1 MADYTVRVVGENS
14 GGGNGVPPKTPNTPP
29 QSNGQPGAQSTARD
43 YMPDANR
50 LTEEYRKLLQQQGG
64 VVIPGSANSRQLWSQ
79 VEANARQG
87 VTDSVREK
95 YAQRRLDIA
104 DERKNRESEMYAKQ
118 DARREE
124 LESWRYHQRDIILN
138 DWLKK
143 GKNPDDP
150 NNPIEKSAEWREI
163 DREYDETSKLYDR
176 RNKREWREFAAE
188 SKSEERKI
196 DKEEKDELAAALRE
210 LTSVLKDSKEA
221 AERDDERGDG
231 TDSYLGRLRAERRQ
245 ILSERDN
252 AATREEALAANRR
265 LAAKDEEIR
274 NATSGGEQGSPMFD
288 RFQMGMQ
295 GLQGIYGGIES
306 GDLGGAVMGL
316 GSTISGF
323 GGLSLKAA
331 MRVAGIAGLV
341 AGAIRTVQGSNERYN
356 ATADLAAYRSTSGG
370 RSGTDAL
377 TGTVTA
383 IRDAGIN
390 KTAVNPFGTN
400 YADFDLDYKEFAQ
413 RAANTVQQRGIGQG
427 WYTETMKQIGLE
439 RQFGLQ
445 QNALG
450 QGAQFDRYGQTVTDA
465 VTTLVRTL
473 AAYNIEGANSRD
485 FSRVQEKYDFQQ
497 SLMQSY
503 MGRTDKPNYDYA
515 NQAVLAMNQVR
526 GITHDQRDVSDY
538 ASFQNAIQNPKNERM
553 RALLFS
559 TVQEMMPEMKD
570 SHGNFYDATDAGRM
584 DLIDRAIR
592 NPENEGKIMQ
602 AMIQKIS
609 EMYGGINTQMGY
621 FAFKNLF
628 PDISPDRLD
637 QYVEQFSNPYSEAGW
652 SLMQDPNKTVV
663 GAANKDAS
671 KQAEILAANAQNY
684 YHGMTRAVDDI
695 KKILNDFVDVITLN
709 SNVFDPTA
717 IAAAEGK

>member
-14 GGGNGVPPKTPNTPP
+14 GGSNGVPPQTPPTPP
-29 QSNGQPGAQSTARD
+29 QPNEQPGAQPTARD

-79 VEANARQG
+79 VEANAKQDIGARISNKY
-87 VTDSVREK
+87 DERRSALDEK
-95 YAQRRLDIA
+95 YEEKFLSANDRYKDEQQRILSKYRGKDSKFIENTDEWKENEKWFEQYGRQLDKDKA
-104 DERKNRESEMYAKQ
+104 VEDKQ
-118 DARREE
+118 
-124 LESWRYHQRDIILN
+124 I
-138 DWLKK
+138 
-143 GKNPDDP
+143 
-150 NNPIEKSAEWREI
+150 
-163 DREYDETSKLYDR
+163 
-176 RNKREWREFAAE
+176 NK
-188 SKSEERKI
+188 EER
-196 DKEEKDELAAALRE
+196 DELAAALRE
-210 LTSVLKDSKEA
+210 LTATLKDSKEA
-221 AERDDERGDG
+221 AERDDERGDNP
-231 TDSYLGRLRAERRQ
+231 DSYLGRLRAERRQ
-245 ILSERDN
+245 ILNERDS
-252 AATREEALAANRR
+252 AATREEALAASER

-274 NATSGGEQGSPMFD
+274 RVTGGEQGKPMFD
-288 RFQMGMQ
+288 RYMMGIQ
-295 GLQGIYGGIES
+295 GVQGIYNGLEG
-306 GDLGGAVMGL
+306 GDLGGAVMGV

-331 MRVAGIAGLV
+331 MRVAGVAALV
-341 AGAIRTVQGSNERYN
+341 AGAIKTVQGSNERYN

-370 RSGTDAL
+370 RSGTSAL
-377 TGTVTA
+377 EGTVTA
-383 IRDAGIN
+383 MRDAGIA
-390 KTAVNPFGTN
+390 KTAANPIGTT
-400 YADFDLDYKEFAQ
+400 YADFDLDYKEFSQ
-413 RAANTVQQRGIGQG
+413 RAANTVQQRGTGAG

-473 AAYNIEGANSRD
+473 STHNIEGANMRD

-503 MGRTDKPNYDYA
+503 MSRADKPNYDYA
-515 NQAVLAMNQVR
+515 NQAVLAVNQVK

-538 ASFQNAIQNPKNERM
+538 ASFQNAIQNPKNDRM

-637 QYVEQFSNPYSEAGW
+637 QYVEQFSNPDSEAGG
-652 SLMQDPNKTVV
+652 SLRQDPSKSDV
-663 GAANKDAS
+663 GATYVRSAS
-671 KQAEILAANAQNY
+671 EQAEIWAANSKNY
-684 YHGMTRAVDDI
+684 YHGMTRAVEDI
-695 KKILNDFVDVITLN
+695 KKILHDFVDTLTLN

-717 IAAAEGK
+717 VQAAEGK

>member
-14 GGGNGVPPKTPNTPP
+14 GGSNGVSPQASSNPPEQSVTTGTQP
-29 QSNGQPGAQSTARD
+29 QARD

-64 VVIPGSANSRQLWSQ
+64 VVIPGSANSRQIWSQ
-79 VEANARQG
+79 VEANAKQDIGARISNKY
-87 VTDSVREK
+87 DERRSALDEK
-95 YAQRRLDIA
+95 YEEKFLSANDRYKDEQRRILSKYRGKDSKFIENTDEWKENEKWFEQYGRQLDKDKAIE
-104 DERKNRESEMYAKQ
+104 DKQ
-118 DARREE
+118 
-124 LESWRYHQRDIILN
+124 I
-138 DWLKK
+138 
-143 GKNPDDP
+143 
-150 NNPIEKSAEWREI
+150 
-163 DREYDETSKLYDR
+163 
-176 RNKREWREFAAE
+176 NK
-188 SKSEERKI
+188 
-196 DKEEKDELAAALRE
+196 DEKDELASALRE

-221 AERDDERGDG
+221 SERDDERGDSE
-231 TDSYLGRLRAERRQ
+231 DSYLGRLRAERRQ
-245 ILSERDN
+245 ILNERDS
-252 AATREEALAANRR
+252 AATREEALAANERV
-265 LAAKDEEIR
+265 AAKDEEIR
-274 NATSGGEQGSPMFD
+274 RVTSGGEQGKPVFD
-288 RFQMGMQ
+288 RYMM
-295 GLQGIYGGIES
+295 GLQGIQGIYNGLES
-306 GDLGGAVMGL
+306 GDLGGAVMGI

-331 MRVAGIAGLV
+331 MRVAGISALV
-341 AGAIRTVQGSNERYN
+341 AGAIKSIHGSNERYN

-370 RSGTDAL
+370 RSGTSAL
-377 TGTVTA
+377 EGTVTA
-383 IRDAGIN
+383 LRDAGIA
-390 KTAVNPFGTN
+390 KTNANPAGTN
-400 YADFDLDYKEFAQ
+400 YADFDLDYKEFSQ
-413 RAANTVQQRGIGQG
+413 RAANTVQQRGTGQG

-450 QGAQFDRYGQTVTDA
+450 QGSQFDRYGQTVTDA

-473 AAYNIEGANSRD
+473 ATHNIEGANMRD

-497 SLMQSY
+497 SLMRSY
-503 MGRTDKPNYDYA
+503 IGRADKPNYDYA
-515 NQAVLAMNQVR
+515 NQAVLAVNQVK

-538 ASFQNAIQNPKNERM
+538 ASLQNAIQNPKNDRM

-570 SHGNFYDATDAGRM
+570 SHGNFYNATDAGRM

-652 SLMQDPNKTVV
+652 SLKQDPNKSVV
-663 GAANKDAS
+663 GAANKNAS
-671 KQAEILAANAQNY
+671 KQAEIFAANSQTY

-695 KKILNDFVDVITLN
+695 KKMLHDFIDISMLN
-709 SNVFDPTA
+709 SNVFDPA
-717 IAAAEGK
+717 AVQAAEGK

>member
-14 GGGNGVPPKTPNTPP
+14 GGGNSVPPQTPSNSPEPP
-29 QSNGQPGAQSTARD
+29 VTSGTQPQARD
-43 YMPDANR
+43 YMPDTNR

-64 VVIPGSANSRQLWSQ
+64 VVIPGSANSRQIWSQ
-79 VEANARQG
+79 VEANAKQDISARISNKYDG
-87 VTDSVREK
+87 RRSALDEK
-95 YAQRRLDIA
+95 YEEKFLSANDRYKDEQQRILSKYKGRDSKFIENTDEWKENERWFEQYGRQLDKDKAVEDKQI
-104 DERKNRESEMYAKQ
+104 NR
-118 DARREE
+118 
-124 LESWRYHQRDIILN
+124 
-138 DWLKK
+138 
-143 GKNPDDP
+143 
-150 NNPIEKSAEWREI
+150 
-163 DREYDETSKLYDR
+163 
-176 RNKREWREFAAE
+176 
-188 SKSEERKI
+188 
-196 DKEEKDELAAALRE
+196 EEKDELAAALRE
-210 LTSVLKDSKEA
+210 LTATLKDSKEA
-221 AERDDERGDG
+221 VERDDERGDD

-245 ILSERDN
+245 ILNERDS
-252 AATREEALAANRR
+252 AATREEALAASER

-274 NATSGGEQGSPMFD
+274 RVTGGEQGKPMFD
-288 RFQMGMQ
+288 RYMMGIQ
-295 GLQGIYGGIES
+295 GVQGIYNGLEG
-306 GDLGGAVMGL
+306 GDLGGAVMGV

-331 MRVAGIAGLV
+331 MRVAGVAALV
-341 AGAIRTVQGSNERYN
+341 AGAIKTVQGSNERYN

-370 RSGTDAL
+370 RSGTGAL
-377 TGTVTA
+377 MGTVTA
-383 IRDAGIN
+383 MRDAGIN
-390 KTAVNPFGTN
+390 KTAALPNGTT
-400 YADFDLDYKEFAQ
+400 YADFDLDYKEFSQ
-413 RAANTVQQRGIGQG
+413 RAANAVQQRGTGES

-473 AAYNIEGANSRD
+473 ATHNIEGANMRD

-503 MGRTDKPNYDYA
+503 MSRADKPNYDYA
-515 NQAVLAMNQVR
+515 NQAVLAVNQVK

-538 ASFQNAIQNPKNERM
+538 ASFQNAIQNPKNDRM

-570 SHGNFYDATDAGRM
+570 SQGNFYDETDAGRM

-652 SLMQDPNKTVV
+652 SLQQDPSKSVV
-663 GAANKDAS
+663 GAANKNAS
-671 KQAEILAANAQNY
+671 EIAEIYAANSKNY
-684 YHGMTRAVDDI
+684 YHGMTRAVEDI
-695 KKILNDFVDVITLN
+695 KKILHDFVDTLTLN

-717 IAAAEGK
+717 VQAAEGK

>member
-14 GGGNGVPPKTPNTPP
+14 GGSNSVPPQTPSNPP
-29 QSNGQPGAQSTARD
+29 QTNEQTGSQPQARD
-43 YMPDANR
+43 YMPDTNR
-50 LTEEYRKLLQQQGG
+50 LTEEYRKLLQQHGG

-79 VEANARQG
+79 VEANAKQDIGARI
-87 VTDSVREK
+87 SNK
-95 YAQRRLDIA
+95 Y
-104 DERKNRESEMYAKQ
+104 DERRTSIVDKFDKKRE
-118 DARREE
+118 DAA
-124 LESWRYHQRDIILN
+124 L
-138 DWLKK
+138 
-143 GKNPDDP
+143 
-150 NNPIEKSAEWREI
+150 WRE
-163 DREYDETSKLYDR
+163 DETAAILEKQKKYGWSDDGTRKRIAEIDKQYD
-176 RNKREWREFAAE
+176 AAIKE
-188 SKSEERKI
+188 YNI
-196 DKEEKDELAAALRE
+196 DQQKEIRSANKEEKDELASALRE
-210 LTSVLKDSKEA
+210 LTATLKDSKEA
-221 AERDDERGDG
+221 VERDDERGDSE
-231 TDSYLGRLRAERRQ
+231 DSYLGRLRAERRQ
-245 ILSERDN
+245 ILNERDS
-252 AATREEALAANRR
+252 AATREEAMAANER

-274 NATSGGEQGSPMFD
+274 RVTSGDEQGKPMFD
-288 RFQMGMQ
+288 RYMM
-295 GLQGIYGGIES
+295 GLQGVQGIYSGLES
-306 GDLGGAVMGL
+306 GDLGGAVMGV

-331 MRVAGIAGLV
+331 MRVAGVAALV
-341 AGAIRTVQGSNERYN
+341 AGAIKTIHGSNERYN

-370 RSGTDAL
+370 RSGTSAL
-377 TGTVTA
+377 EGTVTA
-383 IRDAGIN
+383 MRDAGIAQ
-390 KTAVNPFGTN
+390 TDANPAGTN
-400 YADFDLDYKEFAQ
+400 YADFDLDYKEFSQ
-413 RAANTVQQRGIGQG
+413 RAANTVQQRGTGVG

-473 AAYNIEGANSRD
+473 ATHNIEGANMRD

-503 MGRTDKPNYDYA
+503 MGRADKPNYDYA
-515 NQAVLAMNQVR
+515 NQAVLAMNQVK

-538 ASFQNAIQNPKNERM
+538 ASFQNAIQNPKNDRM

-652 SLMQDPNKTVV
+652 SLKQDPNKSVV
-663 GAANKDAS
+663 GAANKNAS
-671 KQAEILAANAQNY
+671 EQAEIFAANSQTY

-695 KKILNDFVDVITLN
+695 KKMLHDFIDTLTLN
-709 SNVFDPTA
+709 SNVFDPA
-717 IAAAEGK
+717 AVQAAEGK

>member
-1 MADYTVRVVGENS
+1 
-14 GGGNGVPPKTPNTPP
+14 
-29 QSNGQPGAQSTARD
+29 
-43 YMPDANR
+43 MPDTNR
-50 LTEEYRKLLQQQGG
+50 LTEEYRKLLRQQGG
-64 VVIPGSANSRQLWSQ
+64 VVIPGSANSRQIWSQ
-79 VEANARQG
+79 VEANAKQDISARISNKYDG
-87 VTDSVREK
+87 RRSALDEK
-95 YAQRRLDIA
+95 YEDKFLSANDRYKDEQQRILSKYKGRDSKFIENTDEWKENERWFEQYGRQLDKDKAVEDKQI
-104 DERKNRESEMYAKQ
+104 NR
-118 DARREE
+118 
-124 LESWRYHQRDIILN
+124 
-138 DWLKK
+138 
-143 GKNPDDP
+143 
-150 NNPIEKSAEWREI
+150 
-163 DREYDETSKLYDR
+163 
-176 RNKREWREFAAE
+176 
-188 SKSEERKI
+188 
-196 DKEEKDELAAALRE
+196 EEKDELAAALRE
-210 LTSVLKDSKEA
+210 LTATLKDSKEA
-221 AERDDERGDG
+221 VERDDERGD
-231 TDSYLGRLRAERRQ
+231 TEDSYLGRLRAERRQ
-245 ILSERDN
+245 ILNERDS
-252 AATREEALAANRR
+252 AATREEAMAASER

-274 NATSGGEQGSPMFD
+274 RVTGGEQGKPMFD
-288 RFQMGMQ
+288 RYMMGIQ
-295 GLQGIYGGIES
+295 GVQGIYNGLEG
-306 GDLGGAVMGL
+306 GDLGGAVMGV

-331 MRVAGIAGLV
+331 MRVAGVAALV
-341 AGAIRTVQGSNERYN
+341 AGATKSVQGSNERYN

-383 IRDAGIN
+383 MRDAGIN
-390 KTAVNPFGTN
+390 KTAANPIGTT
-400 YADFDLDYKEFAQ
+400 YADFDLDYKEFSQ
-413 RAANTVQQRGIGQG
+413 RAANTVQQRGIGEG

-465 VTTLVRTL
+465 VTTLVRAL
-473 AAYNIEGANSRD
+473 ATHNIEGANLRD

-503 MGRTDKPNYDYA
+503 MGRADKPNYDYA
-515 NQAVLAMNQVR
+515 NQAVLAVNQVT
-526 GITHDQRDVSDY
+526 GITHGQRDVSDY
-538 ASFQNAIQNPKNERM
+538 ASFQNAIQNPKNDRM

-570 SHGNFYDATDAGRM
+570 SQGNFYDETDAGRM

-637 QYVEQFSNPYSEAGW
+637 QYVEQFSNPDSEAGG
-652 SLMQDPNKTVV
+652 SLRQDPSKSDV
-663 GAANKDAS
+663 GAAYVISAS
-671 KQAEILAANAQNY
+671 ESAEIWAADSKNY

-695 KKILNDFVDVITLN
+695 KKILNDFVDTLTLN
-709 SNVFDPTA
+709 SNVFDPA
-717 IAAAEGK
+717 AVQAAEGK

>member
-14 GGGNGVPPKTPNTPP
+14 GGSNGVPPQTPPTPP
-29 QSNGQPGAQSTARD
+29 QPNEQPGAQPTARD

-79 VEANARQG
+79 VEANAKQDIGARIS
-87 VTDSVREK
+87 DKYDERRSALDEK
-95 YAQRRLDIA
+95 YEEKFLSANERYKDEQRRILSKYSGKDSKFIENTDEWKENEKWFEQYGRQLDKDKA
-104 DERKNRESEMYAKQ
+104 VEDKQ
-118 DARREE
+118 
-124 LESWRYHQRDIILN
+124 IN
-138 DWLKK
+138 
-143 GKNPDDP
+143 
-150 NNPIEKSAEWREI
+150 
-163 DREYDETSKLYDR
+163 
-176 RNKREWREFAAE
+176 
-188 SKSEERKI
+188 
-196 DKEEKDELAAALRE
+196 KEEKDELASALRE

-221 AERDDERGDG
+221 SERDDERGDSE
-231 TDSYLGRLRAERRQ
+231 DSYLGRLRAERRQ

-274 NATSGGEQGSPMFD
+274 SATSGGENGRPMFD

-295 GLQGIYGGIES
+295 GLQGIYGGLES

-341 AGAIRTVQGSNERYN
+341 AGAIKTVQGSNERYN

-370 RSGTDAL
+370 RSGTGAL
-377 TGTVTA
+377 MGTVTA
-383 IRDAGIN
+383 MRDAGIN
-390 KTAVNPFGTN
+390 KTAALPNGTT
-400 YADFDLDYKEFAQ
+400 YADFDLDYKEFSQ
-413 RAANTVQQRGIGQG
+413 RAANTVQQRGTGES

-473 AAYNIEGANSRD
+473 ATHNIEGANMRD

-497 SLMQSY
+497 SLMRSY
-503 MGRTDKPNYDYA
+503 MGRADKPNYDYA
-515 NQAVLAMNQVR
+515 NQAVLAVNQVK

-538 ASFQNAIQNPKNERM
+538 ASLQNAIQNPKNDRM

-570 SHGNFYDATDAGRM
+570 SHGNFYNATDAGRM

-652 SLMQDPNKTVV
+652 SLKQDPNKSVV
-663 GAANKDAS
+663 GAANKNAS
-671 KQAEILAANAQNY
+671 KQAEIFAANSQNY

-695 KKILNDFVDVITLN
+695 KKTLHDFMDVLTLN
-709 SNVFDPTA
+709 SNMFDPA
-717 IAAAEGK
+717 AVQAAEGKQ

>member
-14 GGGNGVPPKTPNTPP
+14 GGSNSVSPQTPSNFPEQPVTSGTQP
-29 QSNGQPGAQSTARD
+29 QARD
-43 YMPDANR
+43 YMPDTNR

-64 VVIPGSANSRQLWSQ
+64 VVIPGSANSRQIWSQ
-79 VEANARQG
+79 VEANAKQDIGARISNKY
-87 VTDSVREK
+87 DERRSALDEK
-95 YAQRRLDIA
+95 YEDKFLSANDRYKDEQQRILSKYKGRDSKFIENTDEWKENEKWFEQYGRQLDKDKA
-104 DERKNRESEMYAKQ
+104 VEDKQ
-118 DARREE
+118 
-124 LESWRYHQRDIILN
+124 I
-138 DWLKK
+138 
-143 GKNPDDP
+143 
-150 NNPIEKSAEWREI
+150 
-163 DREYDETSKLYDR
+163 
-176 RNKREWREFAAE
+176 NK
-188 SKSEERKI
+188 EER
-196 DKEEKDELAAALRE
+196 DELASALRE
-210 LTSVLKDSKEA
+210 LTATLKDSKESV
-221 AERDDERGDG
+221 ERDDERGDNP
-231 TDSYLGRLRAERRQ
+231 DSYLGRLRAERRQ
-245 ILSERDN
+245 ILNERDS
-252 AATREEALAANRR
+252 AATREEALAASER

-274 NATSGGEQGSPMFD
+274 RVTGGEQGKPMFD
-288 RFQMGMQ
+288 RYMMGIQ
-295 GLQGIYGGIES
+295 GVQGIYNGLEG
-306 GDLGGAVMGL
+306 GDLGGAVMGV

-331 MRVAGIAGLV
+331 MRVAGVAALV
-341 AGAIRTVQGSNERYN
+341 AGAIKTVQGSNERYN

-370 RSGTDAL
+370 RSGTSAL
-377 TGTVTA
+377 EGTVTA
-383 IRDAGIN
+383 MRDAGIA
-390 KTAVNPFGTN
+390 KTAANPIGTT
-400 YADFDLDYKEFAQ
+400 YADFDLDYKEFSQ
-413 RAANTVQQRGIGQG
+413 RAANTVQQRGTGAG

-473 AAYNIEGANSRD
+473 STHNIEGANMRD

-503 MGRTDKPNYDYA
+503 MSRADKPNYDYA
-515 NQAVLAMNQVR
+515 NQAVLAVNQVK

-538 ASFQNAIQNPKNERM
+538 ASFQNAIQNPKNDRM

-637 QYVEQFSNPYSEAGW
+637 QYVEQFSNPYSDAGW
-652 SLMQDPNKTVV
+652 SLKQDPNKSVV
-663 GAANKDAS
+663 GAANKNAS
-671 KQAEILAANAQNY
+671 EQAEIFAANSKNY
-684 YHGMTRAVDDI
+684 YHGMTRAVEDI
-695 KKILNDFVDVITLN
+695 KKILHDFVDTLTLN

-717 IAAAEGK
+717 VQAAEGK

>member
-14 GGGNGVPPKTPNTPP
+14 GGSNSVPPQTPSNPP
-29 QSNGQPGAQSTARD
+29 QTDEQTGSQPQARD
-43 YMPDANR
+43 YMPDTNR

-79 VEANARQG
+79 VEANAKQDIGARIANKY
-87 VTDSVREK
+87 DERRSALDEK
-95 YAQRRLDIA
+95 YEEKFLSANDRYKDEQQRILSKYRGKDSKFIENTDEWKENEKWFEQYGRQLDKDKA
-104 DERKNRESEMYAKQ
+104 VEDKQ
-118 DARREE
+118 
-124 LESWRYHQRDIILN
+124 I
-138 DWLKK
+138 
-143 GKNPDDP
+143 
-150 NNPIEKSAEWREI
+150 
-163 DREYDETSKLYDR
+163 
-176 RNKREWREFAAE
+176 NK
-188 SKSEERKI
+188 
-196 DKEEKDELAAALRE
+196 DEKDELAAALRE
-210 LTSVLKDSKEA
+210 LTATLKDSKEA
-221 AERDDERGDG
+221 VERDDERGDSE
-231 TDSYLGRLRAERRQ
+231 DSYLGRLRAERRQ
-245 ILSERDN
+245 ILNERDS
-252 AATREEALAANRR
+252 AATREEAMAANER

-274 NATSGGEQGSPMFD
+274 RVTSGDEQGRPMFD

-295 GLQGIYGGIES
+295 GLQGIYGGLES

-341 AGAIRTVQGSNERYN
+341 AGAIKTVQGSNERYN

-370 RSGTDAL
+370 RSGTSAL
-377 TGTVTA
+377 EGTVTA
-383 IRDAGIN
+383 MRDAGIN
-390 KTAVNPFGTN
+390 KTAANPDGTN
-400 YADFDLDYKEFAQ
+400 YADFDLDYKEFSQ
-413 RAANTVQQRGIGQG
+413 RAANTVQQRGTGVG

-473 AAYNIEGANSRD
+473 ATHNIEGANLRD

-515 NQAVLAMNQVR
+515 NQAVLAVNQVK

-538 ASFQNAIQNPKNERM
+538 ASFQNAIQNPKNDRM

-652 SLMQDPNKTVV
+652 SLKQDPNKSVV
-663 GAANKDAS
+663 GAANKNAS
-671 KQAEILAANAQNY
+671 EQAEIFAANSQNY

-695 KKILNDFVDVITLN
+695 KKILHDFVDTLTLN
-709 SNVFDPTA
+709 SNVFDPA
-717 IAAAEGK
+717 AVQAAEGK

>member
-14 GGGNGVPPKTPNTPP
+14 GGGNSVPPQTPSNSPEPP
-29 QSNGQPGAQSTARD
+29 VTSGTQPQARD
-43 YMPDANR
+43 YMPDTNR

-64 VVIPGSANSRQLWSQ
+64 VVIPGSANSRQIWSQ
-79 VEANARQG
+79 VEANAKQDISARISNKYDG
-87 VTDSVREK
+87 RRSALDEK
-95 YAQRRLDIA
+95 YEEKFLSANDRYKDEQQRILSKYKGRDSKFIESTDEWKENERWFEQYGRQLDKDKA
-104 DERKNRESEMYAKQ
+104 VEDKQ
-118 DARREE
+118 
-124 LESWRYHQRDIILN
+124 IN
-138 DWLKK
+138 
-143 GKNPDDP
+143 
-150 NNPIEKSAEWREI
+150 
-163 DREYDETSKLYDR
+163 
-176 RNKREWREFAAE
+176 
-188 SKSEERKI
+188 
-196 DKEEKDELAAALRE
+196 KEEKDELAAALRE
-210 LTSVLKDSKEA
+210 LTATLKDSKEA
-221 AERDDERGDG
+221 VERDDERGDD

-245 ILSERDN
+245 ILNERDS
-252 AATREEALAANRR
+252 AATREEALAASER

-274 NATSGGEQGSPMFD
+274 RVTGGEQGKPMFD
-288 RFQMGMQ
+288 RYMMGIQ
-295 GLQGIYGGIES
+295 GVQGIYNGLEG
-306 GDLGGAVMGL
+306 GDLGGAVMGV

-331 MRVAGIAGLV
+331 MRVAGVAALV
-341 AGAIRTVQGSNERYN
+341 AGAIKTVQGSNERYN
-356 ATADLAAYRSTSGG
+356 ATADLAAYRSTSSG

-383 IRDAGIN
+383 MRDAGIN
-390 KTAVNPFGTN
+390 KTAANPIGTT
-400 YADFDLDYKEFAQ
+400 YADFDLDYKEFSQ
-413 RAANTVQQRGIGQG
+413 RAANTVQQRGTGAS

-473 AAYNIEGANSRD
+473 ATYNIEGANMRD

-503 MGRTDKPNYDYA
+503 MGRADKPNYDYA
-515 NQAVLAMNQVR
+515 NQAVLAVNQVK

-538 ASFQNAIQNPKNERM
+538 ASFQNAIQNPKNDRM

-570 SHGNFYDATDAGRM
+570 SQGNFYDETDAGRM

-637 QYVEQFSNPYSEAGW
+637 QYVEQFSNPYSDAGW
-652 SLMQDPNKTVV
+652 SLKQDPNKSVV
-663 GAANKDAS
+663 GAANRNAS
-671 KQAEILAANAQNY
+671 EQAEILAANSKTY
-684 YHGMTRAVDDI
+684 YHGMTRAVEDI
-695 KKILNDFVDVITLN
+695 KKILHDFVDTMTLN
-709 SNVFDPTA
+709 SNVFDPA
-717 IAAAEGK
+717 AVQAAEGK

>member
-14 GGGNGVPPKTPNTPP
+14 GGGNSVPPQTPSNSPEPPVTPGTQP
-29 QSNGQPGAQSTARD
+29 QARD
-43 YMPDANR
+43 YMPDTNR

-64 VVIPGSANSRQLWSQ
+64 VVIPGSANSRQIWSQ
-79 VEANARQG
+79 VEANAKQDIGARISNKY
-87 VTDSVREK
+87 DERRSALDEK
-95 YAQRRLDIA
+95 YEDKFLSANDRYKDEQQRILSKYKGRDSKFIENTDEWKENERWFEQYGRQLDKDKAVEDKQI
-104 DERKNRESEMYAKQ
+104 NR
-118 DARREE
+118 
-124 LESWRYHQRDIILN
+124 
-138 DWLKK
+138 
-143 GKNPDDP
+143 
-150 NNPIEKSAEWREI
+150 
-163 DREYDETSKLYDR
+163 
-176 RNKREWREFAAE
+176 
-188 SKSEERKI
+188 
-196 DKEEKDELAAALRE
+196 EEKDELAAALRE
-210 LTSVLKDSKEA
+210 LTATLKDSKEA
-221 AERDDERGDG
+221 VERDDERGD
-231 TDSYLGRLRAERRQ
+231 TEDSYLGRLRAERRQ
-245 ILSERDN
+245 ILNERDS
-252 AATREEALAANRR
+252 AATREEALAASER

-274 NATSGGEQGSPMFD
+274 RVTGGEQGKPMFD
-288 RFQMGMQ
+288 RYMMGIQ
-295 GLQGIYGGIES
+295 GVQGIYNGLEG
-306 GDLGGAVMGL
+306 GDLGGAVMGV

-331 MRVAGIAGLV
+331 MRVAGVAALV
-341 AGAIRTVQGSNERYN
+341 AGAIKTVQGSNERYN

-383 IRDAGIN
+383 MREAGIA
-390 KTAVNPFGTN
+390 KTAANPIGTT
-400 YADFDLDYKEFAQ
+400 YADFDLDYKEFSQ
-413 RAANTVQQRGIGQG
+413 RAANTVKQRGTGEG

-465 VTTLVRTL
+465 VTTLVRAL
-473 AAYNIEGANSRD
+473 ATHNIEGANLRD

-503 MGRTDKPNYDYA
+503 MGRADKPNYDYA
-515 NQAVLAMNQVR
+515 NQAVLAVNQVT

-538 ASFQNAIQNPKNERM
+538 ASFQNAIQNPKNDRM

-570 SHGNFYDATDAGRM
+570 SQGNFYDETDAGRM

-637 QYVEQFSNPYSEAGW
+637 QYVEQFSNPYSEAGG
-652 SLMQDPNKTVV
+652 SLRQDPSKSDV
-663 GAANKDAS
+663 GAAYVRSAS
-671 KQAEILAANAQNY
+671 EQAEIWAANSKNY
-684 YHGMTRAVDDI
+684 YHGMTRAVEDI
-695 KKILNDFVDVITLN
+695 KKILHDFVDTLTLN

-717 IAAAEGK
+717 VQAAEGK

>member
-14 GGGNGVPPKTPNTPP
+14 GGSNSVSPQTPSNSPEQPVTSGTQP
-29 QSNGQPGAQSTARD
+29 QARD
-43 YMPDANR
+43 YMPDTNR

-64 VVIPGSANSRQLWSQ
+64 VVIPGSANSRQIWSQ
-79 VEANARQG
+79 VEANAKQDISARISNKYDG
-87 VTDSVREK
+87 RRSALDEK
-95 YAQRRLDIA
+95 YEEKFLSANDRYKDEQQRILSKYKGRDSKFIESTDEWKENEKWFEQYGRQLDKDKA
-104 DERKNRESEMYAKQ
+104 VEDKQ
-118 DARREE
+118 
-124 LESWRYHQRDIILN
+124 I
-138 DWLKK
+138 
-143 GKNPDDP
+143 
-150 NNPIEKSAEWREI
+150 
-163 DREYDETSKLYDR
+163 
-176 RNKREWREFAAE
+176 NK
-188 SKSEERKI
+188 EER
-196 DKEEKDELAAALRE
+196 DELAAALRE
-210 LTSVLKDSKEA
+210 LTATLKDSKESV
-221 AERDDERGDG
+221 ERDDERGDSE
-231 TDSYLGRLRAERRQ
+231 DSYLGRLRAERRQ
-245 ILSERDN
+245 ILNERDS
-252 AATREEALAANRR
+252 AATREEALAASER

-274 NATSGGEQGSPMFD
+274 RVTGGEQGKPMFD
-288 RFQMGMQ
+288 RYMMGIQ
-295 GLQGIYGGIES
+295 GVQGIYNGLEG
-306 GDLGGAVMGL
+306 GDLGGAVMGV

-323 GGLSLKAA
+323 SGLSLKAA
-331 MRVAGIAGLV
+331 MRVAGVAALV
-341 AGAIRTVQGSNERYN
+341 AGAIKTVQGSNERYN

-370 RSGTDAL
+370 RNGTNAL

-383 IRDAGIN
+383 MRDAGIA
-390 KTAVNPFGTN
+390 KTAANPIGTT
-400 YADFDLDYKEFAQ
+400 YADFDLDYKEFSQ
-413 RAANTVQQRGIGQG
+413 RAANTVQQRGTGEG

-473 AAYNIEGANSRD
+473 ATHNIEGANLRD

-503 MGRTDKPNYDYA
+503 MGRADKPNYDYA
-515 NQAVLAMNQVR
+515 NQAVLAVNQVT

-538 ASFQNAIQNPKNERM
+538 ASFQNAIQNPKNDRM

-637 QYVEQFSNPYSEAGW
+637 QYVEQFSNPDSEAGG
-652 SLMQDPNKTVV
+652 SLRQDPSKSDV
-663 GAANKDAS
+663 GAAYVRSAS
-671 KQAEILAANAQNY
+671 EQAEIWAANSKNY
-684 YHGMTRAVDDI
+684 YHGMTRAVEDI
-695 KKILNDFVDVITLN
+695 KKILHDFVDTLTLN
-709 SNVFDPTA
+709 SNVFDLTA
-717 IAAAEGK
+717 VQAAEGK

>member
-14 GGGNGVPPKTPNTPP
+14 GGSNSVHPQTPSNPP
-29 QSNGQPGAQSTARD
+29 QTDEQTGSQPQARD
-43 YMPDANR
+43 YMPDTNR

-79 VEANARQG
+79 VEANAKQDIGARIANKY
-87 VTDSVREK
+87 DERRSALDEK
-95 YAQRRLDIA
+95 YEEKFLSANDRYKDEQQRILSKYRGKDSKFIENTDEWKENEKWFEQYGRQLDKDKA
-104 DERKNRESEMYAKQ
+104 VEDKQ
-118 DARREE
+118 
-124 LESWRYHQRDIILN
+124 I
-138 DWLKK
+138 
-143 GKNPDDP
+143 
-150 NNPIEKSAEWREI
+150 
-163 DREYDETSKLYDR
+163 
-176 RNKREWREFAAE
+176 NK
-188 SKSEERKI
+188 
-196 DKEEKDELAAALRE
+196 DEKDELAAALRE
-210 LTSVLKDSKEA
+210 LTATLKDSKEA
-221 AERDDERGDG
+221 VERDDERGDSE
-231 TDSYLGRLRAERRQ
+231 DSYLGRLRAERRQ
-245 ILSERDN
+245 ILNERDS
-252 AATREEALAANRR
+252 AATREEAMAANER

-274 NATSGGEQGSPMFD
+274 RVTSGDEQGRPMFD

-295 GLQGIYGGIES
+295 GLQGIYGGLES

-341 AGAIRTVQGSNERYN
+341 AGAIKTVQGSNERYN

-370 RSGTDAL
+370 RSGTSAL
-377 TGTVTA
+377 EGTVTA
-383 IRDAGIN
+383 MRDAGIAQ
-390 KTAVNPFGTN
+390 TDVNPAGTN
-400 YADFDLDYKEFAQ
+400 YADFDLDYKEFSQ
-413 RAANTVQQRGIGQG
+413 RAANTVQQRGTGVG

-473 AAYNIEGANSRD
+473 ATHNIEGANMRD

-515 NQAVLAMNQVR
+515 NQAVLAMNQVT

-538 ASFQNAIQNPKNERM
+538 ASFQNAIQNPKNDRM

-592 NPENEGKIMQ
+592 NPDNEGKIMQ

-652 SLMQDPNKTVV
+652 SLKQDPNKSVV
-663 GAANKDAS
+663 GAANKNAS
-671 KQAEILAANAQNY
+671 EQAEIFAANSQTY

-695 KKILNDFVDVITLN
+695 KKMLHDFIDTLTLN
-709 SNVFDPTA
+709 SNVFDPA
-717 IAAAEGK
+717 AVQAAEGK